1 MSEPGDLSQAIVEEG
16 GTEQE
21 RTTPENG
28 IVKAESLDEEEKL
41 ELQVSLGKTDSQAIV
56 YSSCFSF
63 LDCFESLL
71 SSFLQK
77 SLTRR
82 MTRKSIKLSSPSPI
96 IGHSFFSDYIVL
108 EMAL

>member
-71 SSFLQK
+71 SFLQK